1 MSKLLEAFEK
11 NPLTLIVDLP
21 KNSKEFAKA
30 AIEGG
35 ADALVARISGA
46 IKDERKDLEEI
57 LGISDIPVGVTF
69 GFKVKEADVRSI
81 KAMGIDFFIV
91 PLEEIPAW
99 MLKVKGIAKVASINP
114 SYSVDRL
121 IGLSKLRIEAL
132 EASIIPRVHHGKL
145 LTVGD
150 LQQYITVCISA
161 NVPVIISTECAIKV
175 SEAAIIWDTGAKG
188 LQINEVVTGKTI
200 KSLKKAVNEFRIAID
215 DIGG

>member
-1 MSKLLEAFEK
+1 MSKLLKAFEK

-21 KNSKEFAKA
+21 ENSQEFTKA
-30 AIEGG
+30 AIDSG
-35 ADALVARISGA
+35 ADALVARISGS
-46 IKDERKDLEEI
+46 IKGEKKVIKKI
-57 LGISDIPVGVTF
+57 LDVADIPVGVAF
-69 GFKVKEADVRSI
+69 QGEVKESDI
-81 KAMGIDFFIV
+81 KDIKTMGADFFIV

-99 MLKVKGIAKVASINP
+99 MLKVKGIARVASINP

-132 EASIIPRVHHGKL
+132 EASIIPKSHYGKD

-150 LQQYITVCISA
+150 LQRYITVCISA
-161 NVPVIISTECAIKV
+161 NVPVIISTECAIRV

-188 LQINEVVTGKTI
+188 IQINEIVTGKTT